1 MCYHLGMKLHRIVS
15 IEDVEVEDDNEAADD
30 EEDEE

>member
-15 IEDVEVEDDNEAADD
+15 IEEEEDD
-30 EEDEE
+30 EEDAAGDD

>member
-15 IEDVEVEDDNEAADD
+15 IEEEDDD
-30 EEDEE
+30 EEGADSGDE

>member
-15 IEDVEVEDDNEAADD
+15 IEEEEDD
-30 EEDEE
+30 EEDAAGDG

>member
-15 IEDVEVEDDNEAADD
+15 VEDVEEDEDEEAAD
-30 EEDEE
+30 E